1 MPRIKR
7 GCWVRIGLNNKS
19 NNKRV
24 GGHHLY
30 QKVEI
35 ENQNPIKTNRSDPI
49 DLLGI
54 NVLIRSKYDLLLEYE
69 SIVNNQRPKKH

>member
-1 MPRIKR
+1 LRKFVMPRIKR

-49 DLLGI
+49 DLL
-54 NVLIRSKYDLLLEYE
+54 
-69 SIVNNQRPKKH
+69 